1 MLDMLKLR
9 QDLSESGILMSFNGP
24 FTHGII
30 EEFGNAIKRYLEVAQ
45 LDKGAV
51 MDVFATYIEQAQNAK
66 NYLARSAF
74 SDDRLAA
81 AIVVIAF
88 ADGAYSVSSGNAI
101 RRADAGELRERLRT
115 INALD
120 KDGLKKLYKERLR
133 MERRPD
139 SAGAGVGLISLA
151 RSSVGGLQYSFD
163 PFDEDHDF
171 FSLTVRVSGGQPC

>member
-9 QDLSESGILMSFNGP
+9 EGLSENGILMSFNGP

-30 EEFGNAIKRYLEVAQ
+30 EELGNAIKRYLEVAQ

-66 NYLARSAF
+66 NYITRSGF
-74 SDDRLAA
+74 VDDRLAA
-81 AIVVIAF
+81 AIVVIGF
-88 ADGAYSVSSGNAI
+88 AEGRYSVSSGNAI
-101 RRADAGELRERLRT
+101 RKGDVPELQEHLRT

-120 KDGLKKLYKERLR
+120 KDGLKKLYKERLKMAR
-133 MERRPD
+133 QPD
-139 SAGAGVGLISLA
+139 APGAGVGLIGIA
-151 RSSVGGLQYSFD
+151 RSSIGGLEYSFNPLD
-163 PFDEDHDF
+163 AGHDF